1 MAVFTI
7 KECPWT
13 ITGESACGE
22 NFENAPATA
31 KLGEFCDYKSCIEG
45 VCIRPNEK
53 SPNVCTMILSK
64 DAKGCSKDNY
74 DCDKNLRCNNDVCES
89 IVTTTPTT
97 PTTPTTTTE
106 SSQTSVPT
114 KPVEIVKSQT
124 NTTTTNYDKL
134 ALYIFMGVISVLLLI
149 MLILLAVRR

>member
-1 MAVFTI
+1 MAVFSE

-13 ITGESACGE
+13 ITGESACEE

-45 VCIRPNEK
+45 VCVRPNEK

-89 IVTTTPTT
+89 IAT
-97 PTTPTTTTE
+97 TTPTTTTE
-106 SSQTSVPT
+106 SNPTSVPT
-114 KPVEIVKSQT
+114 KPVEIVKTES
-124 NTTTTNYDKL
+124 NTTTNYDKL
-134 ALYIFMGVISVLLLI
+134 ALYIFMGVISVLLLV
-149 MLILLAVRR
+149 MLILLSVRR